1 MKHWEAHPEYVD
13 GCFGCKGLT
22 LVLSTG
28 DANSNKTMPSK
39 KWNSELAAYKS
50 AREQGIQPAGTSMK
64 KVQEAIEASEK
75 LGRPYDAGKM
85 PKPVHINKKSAEVMK
100 ELGV

>member
-1 MKHWEAHPEYVD
+1 MKHWEAHPEYVE

-22 LVLSTG
+22 LVLSAG

-39 KWNSELAAYKS
+39 QWDSELAAYKR

-64 KVQEAIEASEK
+64 KVQEALKASDT
-75 LGRPYDAGKM
+75 LGKPYNAEKM
-85 PKPVHINKKSAEVMK
+85 PKAKDINKKTAEVMK
-100 ELGV
+100 EVGL